1 MLYELKQ
8 EAMELK
14 AYHLVLTDTSVAVE
28 YVFSNQAQIWNII
41 YIGRLWIYSTLT
53 LYGNYSI
60 FQCQRNK

>member
-1 MLYELKQ
+1 MLCELKQ

-28 YVFSNQAQIWNII
+28 NVFSNQAQIWNTI

-53 LYGNYSI
+53 LHDNYSI
-60 FQCQRNK
+60 FQWRRHK